1 MQFSLFNIMALNH
14 ESQTP
19 QQVMDTTK
27 EAVRAADDLGFDAA
41 WFAEHH
47 FSAFS
52 ICGSPLMM
60 AMHCAGFTKQIR
72 LGPGVLVVPL
82 HAPLRMIEE
91 IGMLDA
97 ASQGRAIIGIGTG
110 HQPQEFRSLGVSMNE
125 RRERLFE
132 GWDLLDMA
140 FAERRVAY
148 DGAYLKVP
156 ETVFSILPTT
166 PPELYV
172 ATHDKVVMA
181 RAAQRGRP
189 VFISAGPRRVET
201 VLKSRAEVIEAA
213 AGVDVAEDAVKIAV
227 LRYTFVTESRA
238 EARRAAEGVLP
249 FMRRMR
255 SLREAYPPRNGIYLD
270 QIPFPGEPD
279 VDWLLENAAIGDADV
294 VAERLL
300 RDIPALRPHHVAYY
314 MGFTWL
320 PGASVV
326 RSVQLFGERVLPR
339 LRAAAEASVRPA

>member
-27 EAVRAADDLGFDAA
+27 ESVRVADDLGFDAA

-60 AMHCAGFTKQIR
+60 AMHCAGFTRRIK

-91 IGMLDA
+91 IAMLDA
-97 ASQGRAIIGIGTG
+97 ASNGRAIIGIGTG
-110 HQPQEFRSLGVSMNE
+110 HQPQEFRSMGVSMDE

-132 GWDLLDMA
+132 GWDLLEMA
-140 FAERRVAY
+140 WREGRVAY
-148 DGAYLKVP
+148 DGALLQVP
-156 ETVFSILPTT
+156 ETVFSIRPQI

-172 ATHDKVVMA
+172 ATHDTTVMA
-181 RAAQRGRP
+181 RAAARGRP
-189 VFISAGPRRVET
+189 VFISAGPRLVEA
-201 VLKSRAEVIEAA
+201 VAKSRAEVIATA
-213 AGVDVAEDAVKIAV
+213 AGVGVAEAAVKIAV
-227 LRYTFVTESRA
+227 LRYSFVTESRA
-238 EARRAAEGVLP
+238 EARRAAEGVIA

-255 SLREAYPPRNGIYLD
+255 SLRDAYPPRNGIHLE
-270 QIPFPGEPD
+270 QVAFAGEPD

-314 MGFTWL
+314 MGFSWL

-326 RSVQLFGERVLPR
+326 RSVQLFGERVLPL
-339 LRAAAEASVRPA
+339 LRQAGDAIR

>member
-14 ESQTP
+14 ESQTA

-27 EAVRAADDLGFDAA
+27 EAVRVADDVGFDAA

-52 ICGSPLMM
+52 ICGSPTMM
-60 AMHCAGFTKQIR
+60 AMHCAGFTKRIR

-91 IGMLDA
+91 ISMLDA
-97 ASQGRAIIGIGTG
+97 ASHGRAIVGIGTG
-110 HQPQEFRSLGVSMNE
+110 HQPQEFRSLGVAMDE

-140 FAERRVAY
+140 FSEGRVAY
-148 DGAYLKVP
+148 DGAHYQVP
-156 ETVFSILPTT
+156 ETVFSILPPT

-181 RAAQRGRP
+181 RAALRGRP
-189 VFISAGPRRVET
+189 VFISAGPRLVE
-201 VLKSRAEVIEAA
+201 VAAKSRAEVLEAA
-213 AGVDVAEDAVKIAV
+213 AGVGVAEEAVKIAV
-227 LRYTFVTESRA
+227 LRYTFVTENRA
-238 EARRAAEGVLP
+238 EARRAAEGIIP

-255 SLREAYPPRNGIYLD
+255 SLREEYPPRNGIHLE
-270 QIPFPGEPD
+270 QVPFPGEPD
-279 VDWLLENAAIGDADV
+279 VDWLLENAAIGDADM

-300 RDIPALRPHHVAYY
+300 RDIPVLKPHHVAYY

-320 PGASVV
+320 PGDAVV
-326 RSVQLFGERVLPR
+326 RSVRLFGERVLPR
-339 LRAAAEASVRPA
+339 LRAASLV

>member
-60 AMHCAGFTKQIR
+60 AMHCAGFTQRIR

-82 HAPLRMIEE
+82 YAPLRMIEE
-91 IGMLDA
+91 IAMLDA
-97 ASQGRAIIGIGTG
+97 ASRGRAIIGIGTG
-110 HQPQEFRSLGVSMNE
+110 HQPHEFRSMGVAMGE

-140 FAERRVAY
+140 FAEKRVAY

-156 ETVFSILPTT
+156 ETVFSIT
-166 PPELYV
+166 PSVVPELYV
-172 ATHDKVVMA
+172 ATHDTVVMA
-181 RAAQRGRP
+181 RAAARGRP
-189 VFISAGPRRVET
+189 VFISAGPRLVE
-201 VLKSRAEVIEAA
+201 VVAKSRAEVIAA
-213 AGVDVAEDAVKIAV
+213 AASVGVAEDAVKIAV

-238 EARRAAEGVLP
+238 EARCAAEGILA
-249 FMRRMR
+249 FMRR
-255 SLREAYPPRNGIYLD
+255 N
-270 QIPFPGEPD
+270 
-279 VDWLLENAAIGDADV
+279 
-294 VAERLL
+294 
-300 RDIPALRPHHVAYY
+300 RDHR
-314 MGFTWL
+314 
-320 PGASVV
+320 
-326 RSVQLFGERVLPR
+326 
-339 LRAAAEASVRPA
+339 

>member
-27 EAVRAADDLGFDAA
+27 EAVHVADDLGFDAA

-60 AMHCAGFTKQIR
+60 AMHCAGFTKRIK

-91 IGMLDA
+91 IAMLDV
-97 ASQGRAIIGIGTG
+97 ASNGRAIIGIGTG
-110 HQPQEFRSLGVSMNE
+110 HQPQEFRSMGVAMDE
-125 RRERLFE
+125 RRDRLFE
-132 GWDLLDMA
+132 GWDLLEQAWRDG
-140 FAERRVAY
+140 RVAM
-148 DGAYLKVP
+148 DGEHVKVP
-156 ETVFSILPTT
+156 ETVFSITPTAV
-166 PPELYV
+166 PELYV
-172 ATHDKVVMA
+172 ATHDKLVMA
-181 RAAQRGRP
+181 RAVSRGRP
-189 VFISAGPRRVET
+189 VFVSAGPRLVET
-201 VLKSRAEVIEAA
+201 VLKSRAEVFEAA
-213 AGVDVAEDAVKIAV
+213 ASVGVAAGAVKIAV

-238 EARRAAEGVLP
+238 EARRAAEGIIP

-255 SLREAYPPRNGIYLD
+255 SLREEFPPRNGIHLD

-279 VDWLLENAAIGDADV
+279 VDWLLENAAIGDADM

-314 MGFTWL
+314 MGFTNL
-320 PGASVV
+320 PAAAVI
-326 RSVQLFGERVLPR
+326 RSVQLFGEQILPQ
-339 LRAAAEASVRPA
+339 LREAAAIQI

>member
-60 AMHCAGFTKQIR
+60 AMHCAGFTQRIR

-82 HAPLRMIEE
+82 YAPLRMIEE
-91 IGMLDA
+91 IAMLDA
-97 ASQGRAIIGIGTG
+97 ASRGRAIIGIGTG
-110 HQPQEFRSLGVSMNE
+110 HQPHEFRSLGVAMEE

-140 FAERRVAY
+140 FAEKRVAY
-148 DGAYLKVP
+148 DGVYLKVP
-156 ETVFSILPTT
+156 ETVFSIT
-166 PPELYV
+166 PSVVPELYV

-181 RAAQRGRP
+181 RAAARGRP
-189 VFISAGPRRVET
+189 VFISAGPRLVD
-201 VLKSRAEVIEAA
+201 VVAKSRAEVIAA
-213 AGVDVAEDAVKIAV
+213 AASVGVAEDAVKIAV

-238 EARRAAEGVLP
+238 EARRASEGIIA

-255 SLREAYPPRNGIYLD
+255 SLREDYPPRNGIHLD

-300 RDIPALRPHHVAYY
+300 RDIPVLRPHHVAYY

-320 PGASVV
+320 PGTSTV
-326 RSVQLFGERVLPR
+326 RAVQLFGERVLPR
-339 LRAAAEASVRPA
+339 LRQASGNS

>member
-60 AMHCAGFTKQIR
+60 AMHCAGFTQRIR

-82 HAPLRMIEE
+82 YAPLRMIEE
-91 IGMLDA
+91 IAMLDA
-97 ASQGRAIIGIGTG
+97 ASRGRAIIGIGTG
-110 HQPQEFRSLGVSMNE
+110 HQPHEFRSMGVAMEE

-140 FAERRVAY
+140 FADRRVAY
-148 DGAYLKVP
+148 DGVYLKVP
-156 ETVFSILPTT
+156 ETVFSIT
-166 PPELYV
+166 PSVVPELYV
-172 ATHDKVVMA
+172 ATHDAVVMA
-181 RAAQRGRP
+181 RAAARGRP
-189 VFISAGPRRVET
+189 VFISAGPRLVE
-201 VLKSRAEVIEAA
+201 VVAKSRAEVLAA
-213 AGVDVAEDAVKIAV
+213 AASVGVAEDAMKIAV

-238 EARRAAEGVLP
+238 EARRAAEGILA

-255 SLREAYPPRNGIYLD
+255 SLREDYPPRNGIHLD

-326 RSVQLFGERVLPR
+326 RSVRLFGERVLPR
-339 LRAAAEASVRPA
+339 LREASGNS

>member
-1 MQFSLFNIMALNH
+1 MQISLFNIMAINH

-27 EAVRAADDLGFDAA
+27 EAVRVADDLGFDAA

-60 AMHCAGFTKQIR
+60 AMHCAGFTKRIK

-91 IGMLDA
+91 IAMLDA

-110 HQPQEFRSLGVSMNE
+110 HQPQEFRSFGLSMDE

-132 GWDLLDMA
+132 GWDVLEMA
-140 FAERRVAY
+140 WKEGRVAY
-148 DGAYLKVP
+148 DGDFVKVP
-156 ETVFSILPTT
+156 ETVFSIAPAK

-172 ATHDKVVMA
+172 ATHDTVVMA

-189 VFISAGPRRVET
+189 IFLSAGPRLAET
-201 VLKSRAEVIEAA
+201 VAKSRAEVMEAA
-213 AGVDVAEDAVKIAV
+213 AEVGVAEHDVKIAV
-227 LRYTFVTESRA
+227 LRYCFVTESRA
-238 EARRAAEGVLP
+238 EARRAAEGIIP

-255 SLREAYPPRNGIYLD
+255 SLREEYPPRNGIHLD
-270 QIPFPGEPD
+270 QVPFPGEPD
-279 VDWLLENAAIGDADV
+279 VDWLLENAAIGDADT

-300 RDIPALRPHHVAYY
+300 RDIPVLRPHHVTYY

-320 PGASVV
+320 PGAAVVESV
-326 RSVQLFGERVLPR
+326 RLFGEQVLPR
-339 LRAAAEASVRPA
+339 LREAGRQLS